1 MNDDAGLAEL
11 AAADVAHDRHD
22 DDDVVVVTFKTI
34 SDLENNCDTV
44 QLHMQ
49 FGVYGID
56 TFLTNFDV
64 VLGQA
69 LSLKLFKAFGEQ
81 LNQQL
86 RKIFK
91 NASCLVVAVTL
102 YFYLSS
108 HVVSSKDG
116 H

>member
-49 FGVYGID
+49 FGVC
-56 TFLTNFDV
+56 
-64 VLGQA
+64 QKWK
-69 LSLKLFKAFGEQ
+69 S
-81 LNQQL
+81 
-86 RKIFK
+86 
-91 NASCLVVAVTL
+91 
-102 YFYLSS
+102 
-108 HVVSSKDG
+108 
-116 H
+116 